1 MKKCEKCHTPL
12 SFKIVFIA
20 FLKGYINFACTNC
33 GAKYSFIFKD
43 RVIGGFVVGISTF
56 ISGLIISI
64 LSYYD
69 LDYTLKMISGL
80 VALLGLGLLL
90 SALSTHLFSFERE
103 EE

>member
-20 FLKGYINFACTNC
+20 FWKGYINFACTNC

-43 RVIGGFVVGISTF
+43 RIIGGFVVGISSF
-56 ISGLIISI
+56 ISSFIMNSIKFGFLLKVSVAAATLGVSAII
-64 LSYYD
+64 
-69 LDYTLKMISGL
+69 
-80 VALLGLGLLL
+80 L
-90 SALSTHLFSFERE
+90 SALSTSLFSFERE